1 MPATDPD
8 SSLGRSAI
16 ERSISTRTTEIRGL
30 GVRSL
35 KLFGSA
41 ARGEA
46 RRDSDIDLLVEF
58 EPGQKSYRR
67 LLDLADL
74 LEATLGRRVDL
85 VTTESL
91 SPHVGPHI
99 LAEARDVLRLA

>member
-1 MPATDPD
+1 MSAMDQAA
-8 SSLGRSAI
+8 SLSRSAI
-16 ERSISTRTTEIRGL
+16 EASIATIEDEIRGL
-30 GVRSL
+30 GVRRL
-35 KLFGSA
+35 RLFGSA
-41 ARGEA
+41 ARDEA
-46 RRDSDIDLLVEF
+46 RQGSDIDVLVEF
-58 EPGQKSYRR
+58 EPGRKSYRR
-67 LLDLADL
+67 LLDLAEL